1 MVRLALFVACLLLLA
16 VGIAFAPAVENPS
29 PAYEE
34 PLAIASLALGF
45 GGLLV
50 LWVWRAWD
58 VRN

>member
-1 MVRLALFVACLLLLA
+1 MVRLALFATCLLLLI
-16 VGIAFAPAVENPS
+16 VGTAFAPAFERPS
-29 PAYEE
+29 LPYEE

-58 VRN
+58 VRD